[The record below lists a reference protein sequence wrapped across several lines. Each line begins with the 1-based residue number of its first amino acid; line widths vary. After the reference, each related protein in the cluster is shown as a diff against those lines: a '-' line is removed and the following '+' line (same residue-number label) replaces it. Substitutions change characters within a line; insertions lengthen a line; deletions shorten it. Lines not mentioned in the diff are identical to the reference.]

1 MRTRIAKI
9 IAWSIPRL
17 LMEQKHIKAWKAI
30 DNLPEKDWK
39 KVCFK
44 TADYIIDNIT
54 YSSNNKVRKE
64 LHKWMRRLK

>member
-1 MRTRIAKI
+1 
-9 IAWSIPRL
+9 
-17 LMEQKHIKAWKAI
+17 MEQKHIKAWKAI

-54 YSSNNKVRKE
+54 YSSNKQVRKE
-64 LHKWMRRLK
+64 LHKWMRELR